1 MKIKRHFGSVTFD
14 VFNYILMALLVVIT
28 LYPILNV
35 FAVSISSNY
44 YVVSGLVNIIPRGVN
59 FVMYRLLLSTNDVQR
74 AYLNSVVYT
83 FVHVVIVLILNSIYA
98 FALSK
103 PALPGKKI
111 LTVYIAI
118 TMFFN
123 GGLIPSY
130 LVNRSLGAVNSFWV
144 MVLPGACTAWTIIM
158 MRTFFQS
165 IPQSLTES
173 AVIDGAGELSILTKI
188 IIPLSK
194 PLYAT
199 MALLSVVGSWNAWF
213 NGSIYLIDRSRYP
226 IQLMLRE
233 ISILGRILD
242 RSQINDPFLQEAAS
256 QLVPQQYRYA
266 MMMIVMLPIIIL
278 YPFFQRFFVKGIMIG
293 AIKG

>member
-1 MKIKRHFGSVTFD
+1 MKIKRSIGSLIFD
-14 VFNYILMALLVVIT
+14 SVNVVIMVLLVFIT
-28 LYPILNV
+28 LYPVINV

-44 YVVSGLVNIIPRGVN
+44 YVVSGQVNLIPRGIN
-59 FVMYRLLLSTNDVQR
+59 FTMYRLLLSTSDVQR
-74 AYLNSVVYT
+74 AYLNSVLYT
-83 FVHVVIVLILNSIYA
+83 ATHVVVMLILNSIYA

-103 PALPGKKI
+103 PNLPGKKP
-111 LTVYIAI
+111 LTVFIAV
-118 TMFFN
+118 TMFFS

-130 LVNRSLGAVNSFWV
+130 LINRALGAVNSFWV

-165 IPQSLTES
+165 IPHSLTES
-173 AVIDGAGELSILTKI
+173 ALIDGAGEVSILMRI

-199 MALLSVVGSWNAWF
+199 MSLLSLVGSWNAWF
-213 NGSIYLIDRSRYP
+213 NGSIYLIDRNRYP

-233 ISILGRILD
+233 ISILGKILD
-242 RSQINDPFLQEAAS
+242 RSQLNDPWLQEAAS
-256 QLVPQQYRYA
+256 QMVPQQYRYA
-266 MMMIVMLPIIIL
+266 MMMIVMIPIIIC
-278 YPFFQRFFVKGIMIG
+278 YPFFQKFFVKGIMIG